1 MKYFTL
7 LFVLTLVGCS
17 TTQLL
22 TLNNSIHYDA
32 DKIYNQNHRGL
43 GIRTEIQDGLYVGI
57 IHYTNSYDEKSRMV
71 IVSHETEVYDNV
83 FIGPV
88 IGIADGYDE
97 YMYLGGFAVRYG
109 MFRVLFTQ
117 AAVVSGLVIGFE

>member
-7 LFVLTLVGCS
+7 LFVLTSCS

-32 DKIYNQNHRGL
+32 DDRYNQNHKGL
-43 GIRTEIQDGLYVGI
+43 GIRAEIKDGLYVGL

-71 IVSHETEVYDNV
+71 IMDQETEIYDNV
-83 FIGPV
+83 YIGPV
-88 IGIADGYDE
+88 IGIADGYDD

-109 MFRVLFTQ
+109 MFRILLTPTV
-117 AAVVSGLVIGFE
+117 VVSGLVIGFE